1 LLFLVDRA
9 VVRWERVGTAIP
21 RLFWCRNVFAL
32 VTLREDLD
40 FHFNFYV
47 LRLEQ
52 PYIPAYRYWFQ
63 IPV

>member
-1 LLFLVDRA
+1 MVNKVTCSSVVDRA

-21 RLFWCRNVFAL
+21 HLLWCGNVFAL
-32 VTLREDLD
+32 VTLREDSD

-52 PYIPAYRYWFQ
+52 HK
-63 IPV
+63 